1 MPNRIIFVQKF
12 KEAEVEVT
20 VEQEAGLSQSGRA
33 MLRVV
38 EILLSLK
45 VTRCHSNFILLSRT
59 SVPIVIPS

>member
-33 MLRVV
+33 MW
-38 EILLSLK
+38 LK
-45 VTRCHSNFILLSRT
+45 FCCHSKSLGVIQILYC
-59 SVPIVIPS
+59 SVGRQFLL